1 MKRSLLIVI
10 VSLSSF
16 VAAAQLKIGSAA
28 PDIALPDTRDS
39 ILTLSSLSGK
49 VVLIDFWASWCAPC
63 REVNPYVERIY
74 KKYKSKGFEVYA
86 VSIDTKKE
94 AWLKA
99 IKKDK
104 LTYSHVIENT
114 GWNSKVAEQ
123 YFIDQLPTNFLIDKT
138 GKIAA
143 INIEGNALVDKIKY
157 LLEQ

>member
-1 MKRSLLIVI
+1 MKRSLVLAFF
-10 VSLSSF
+10 LGASF
-16 VAAAQLKIGSAA
+16 WGNAQLKIGSMA

-39 ILTLSSLSGK
+39 ILKLSSLRGK

-104 LTYSHVIENT
+104 LTYSHVIENA

-138 GKIAA
+138 GKIVA

-157 LLEQ
+157 LLQE